1 MISDKRMMKVRER
14 ALKKFSYDIQMQTC
28 VMFFPH
34 TVKYIMVEKP
44 IEDDAQELDKPLEP
58 VMVEKRVCEVANSCA
73 TKYEEL
79 IVIEAKDVEL
89 TEDNLN
95 EVY

>member
-1 MISDKRMMKVRER
+1 M
-14 ALKKFSYDIQMQTC
+14 LKKREYSLKQFSVNIQMQTC

-34 TVKYIMVEKP
+34 TVKYIMVEKQ
-44 IEDDAQELDKPLEP
+44 IEDDAEQLDKPSES

-79 IVIEAKDVEL
+79 IVIDAKEVEL

-95 EVY
+95 DVN